1 MPGAAGPS
9 LTADVAGIPVEDA
22 DGPLVEADVEPPP
35 LEQALRAAQSPR
47 MARVLRM
54 LATINLPPAARK
66 WLIAAYMQKNTP
78 RWSMLCQRSHP
89 QWKSREGA
97 SQRGRCPALLIAPS
111 IEQSVDGKFHHCLG
125 LTFLAHFRVN
135 EAAEKARRVFD

>member
-1 MPGAAGPS
+1 VVTTAHGATGPDAAVVPGAAGPS
-9 LTADVAGIPVEDA
+9 LTADVAGTPVEDA

-54 LATINLPPAARK
+54 LATINLPPAAWK

-78 RWSMLCQRSHP
+78 RWSMLCRRSHP
-89 QWKSREGA
+89 AVEIS
-97 SQRGRCPALLIAPS
+97 
-111 IEQSVDGKFHHCLG
+111 
-125 LTFLAHFRVN
+125 
-135 EAAEKARRVFD
+135 

>member
-1 MPGAAGPS
+1 VVTTAHGATGPDAAVVPGAAAPS

-54 LATINLPPAARK
+54 LATISPAA
-66 WLIAAYMQKNTP
+66 
-78 RWSMLCQRSHP
+78 SG
-89 QWKSREGA
+89 REVVD
-97 SQRGRCPALLIAPS
+97 RCLHAEEHATEVDAVPAI
-111 IEQSVDGKFHHCLG
+111 
-125 LTFLAHFRVN
+125 TFGSGNLVKALHNV
-135 EAAEKARRVFD
+135 ADARRC